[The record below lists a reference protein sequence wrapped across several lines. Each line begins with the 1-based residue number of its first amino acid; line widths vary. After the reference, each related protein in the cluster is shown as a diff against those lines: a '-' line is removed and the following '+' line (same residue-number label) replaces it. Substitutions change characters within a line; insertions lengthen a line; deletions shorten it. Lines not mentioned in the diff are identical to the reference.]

1 MLLIFFLLLS
11 GTPRDLHVLTHSFP
25 TRRSSDLTGFH
36 GIPEAACYL
45 SPVVK
50 APIRQDPEDI
60 AINGWRTILL
70 HYQRACESPSL
81 LLQGVGMWVIRESPG
96 IRRGKFVDKL
106 LTAATWRLRQN
117 RNAVHG
123 IRKPKAMPM
132 HRGIDKKR
140 PRRNSRHNYEYR

>member
-1 MLLIFFLLLS
+1 MERFFARKAAVD
-11 GTPRDLHVLTHSFP
+11 GNQTADPAGH
-25 TRRSSDLTGFH
+25 TGFH

-81 LLQGVGMWVIRESPG
+81 LLQGVGMWVIPESRSEEHTSELQSLMR
-96 IRRGKFVDKL
+96 ISY
-106 LTAATWRLRQN
+106 
-117 RNAVHG
+117 AVFCL
-123 IRKPKAMPM
+123 
-132 HRGIDKKR
+132 KKKKKKTIHYT
-140 PRRNSRHNYEYR
+140 NQTL

>member
-1 MLLIFFLLLS
+1 MERFFARKAAVD
-11 GTPRDLHVLTHSFP
+11 GNQTADPAGH
-25 TRRSSDLTGFH
+25 TGFH

-81 LLQGVGMWVIRESPG
+81 LLQGVGMWVIPESPG
-96 IRRGKFVDKL
+96 IRRGKFVEIGR
-106 LTAATWRLRQN
+106 ASCRERECQY
-117 RNAVHG
+117 V
-123 IRKPKAMPM
+123 
-132 HRGIDKKR
+132 
-140 PRRNSRHNYEYR
+140 